1 MGQLPVECAVLRA
14 IATAA
19 VAQSGRYAWDH
30 MGPFLAGKEAD
41 AEGPDNRDLSQKMN
55 STVQLHSF
63 TYFAIRPLGPTAQ
76 PSPVAVNRTLL

>member
-41 AEGPDNRDLSQKMN
+41 AEGPDNRDLSQVLAGEDWAGVYKEY
-55 STVQLHSF
+55 QLEICKEDLPAEVSRSL
-63 TYFAIRPLGPTAQ
+63 AR
-76 PSPVAVNRTLL
+76 